1 VSAASAPFVVPRDHP
16 AFAGHFPGRPV
27 LPGVALLA
35 EAIAAVTE
43 ATGTRVQDW
52 SLESAKFHAPVG
64 PDARLVVNHAPTH
77 TGAVRFEIR
86 CGDVAVASGALV
98 RAAGTRP

>member
-1 VSAASAPFVVPRDHP
+1 VNATSASFVVPRDHP

-35 EAIAAVTE
+35 EAIATVTE

-64 PDARLVVNHAPTH
+64 PDARLVVNHTATSA
-77 TGAVRFEIR
+77 GAVRFEIR
-86 CGDVAVASGALV
+86 CGDVVVASGALV
-98 RAAGTRP
+98 PAAGSSP

>member
-1 VSAASAPFVVPRDHP
+1 MSAASASFVVPRDHP

-52 SLESAKFHAPVG
+52 SLENAKFHAPVG
-64 PDARLVVNHAPTH
+64 PDARLAVHHAATPA
-77 TGAVRFEIR
+77 GSVRFEIR
-86 CGDVAVASGALV
+86 CGDVAVASGTLV
-98 RAAGTRP
+98 RAAGTCP